1 MTVSVAAQGAG
12 LAVGAG
18 AVSLLLGRPLP
29 DVLRRLGAGKIV
41 REEEPSVH
49 QVKTGTPSMAGLL
62 FTGVAFVLGAL
73 LVAPFY
79 PPVLLLLFLLAA
91 TAALG
96 LVDDLSSSARFR
108 RGGMRARVK
117 FAWLVVIAAVA
128 VAAAQLLLHRH
139 TIQVPFA
146 GVLDLGPFYWPLGV
160 VAIVGAAN
168 AVNLTDGLDGLA
180 GGTSAIAV
188 VAYAV
193 IALVRGH
200 TGDGVALFL
209 LALAGALLGFLWH
222 NVHPARFFMGDT
234 GALAL
239 GAVLAGAALLT
250 GDVLVLPVVGAVF
263 VAETVSV
270 IAQVAYFKRTG
281 GKRIFRMSPLHLHF
295 ELGGWSETL
304 VVQRFWLAGA
314 FAALAGVGLAL
325 T

>member
-1 MTVSVAAQGAG
+1 MTLSLAVQGAG

-18 AVSLLLGRPLP
+18 AATLLLGRPLP
-29 DVLRRLGAGKIV
+29 DLLRRLGAGKIV
-41 REEEPSVH
+41 REDEPSLH

-62 FTGVAFVLGAL
+62 FTGVALALGVL

-79 PPVLLLLFLLAA
+79 PSVLLLLLLLVA

-96 LVDDLSSSARFR
+96 LVDDLSSSMRFR

-117 FAWLVVIAAVA
+117 FGWLVAIAAVA

-139 TIQVPFA
+139 TVQVPFA
-146 GVLDLGPFYWPLGV
+146 GVVDLGPLYWPLGV
-160 VAIVGAAN
+160 VAVVGAAN
-168 AVNLTDGLDGLA
+168 GVNLTDGLDGLA

-188 VAYAV
+188 AAYAV
-193 IALVRGH
+193 IALARGQN
-200 TGDGVALFL
+200 GVALFL

-250 GDVLVLPVVGAVF
+250 GDLLVLPIIGVVF
-263 VAETVSV
+263 VAETLSV
-270 IAQVAYFKRTG
+270 ILQVAYFKRTG
-281 GKRIFRMSPLHLHF
+281 GKRIFRSSPLHLHF

-314 FAALAGVGLAL
+314 LAALAGVGLAL